1 MKKFT
6 YWRNAIVSEL
16 YVVDAESEE
25 AAVEMLNNGE
35 VEVFSTEW
43 VDWATSRYELE
54 HVEIIDPLYRMV
66 KDYKS
71 VDSLVE

>member
-6 YWRNAIVSEL
+6 FWRNAIVSEL
-16 YVVDAESEE
+16 YVVEAETEE
-25 AAVEMLNNGE
+25 AALEQLNNGE
-35 VEVFSTEW
+35 VEMFSSEW
-43 VDWATSRYELE
+43 MSWDTDRYELE

-71 VDSLVE
+71 VDTLVE

>member
-6 YWRNAIVSEL
+6 YWRNAIVSEV
-16 YVVDAESEE
+16 YVVEAETEE

-43 VDWATSRYELE
+43 VDWATRSWQLE
-54 HVEIIDPLYRMV
+54 HVEEQDPLYRMV
-66 KDYKS
+66 KDYAG
-71 VDSLVE
+71 

>member
-6 YWRNAIVSEL
+6 YWRNAIVSEV
-16 YVVDAESEE
+16 YVVEAETEE

-43 VDWATSRYELE
+43 VDWNTRCWELE
-54 HVEIIDPLYRMV
+54 HVEELDPLYCMV
-66 KDYKS
+66 KNYAG
-71 VDSLVE
+71 